1 MPVIMSLEDWK
12 RGTSLAL
19 QIRSSELREIDSALE
34 AFERQPTGVSLSRL
48 KLAVNAWKLKQGG
61 GDAWKKSSR
70 NDGRTVER
78 LVTALEQGKFRTQP
92 DGRVQLLDA
101 ADTEANFS
109 GAPAFMQSKLN
120 DSRRGVLYVLG
131 HIDIDTEVFS
141 VVLDSAQAI
150 TGAAL
155 GLQKEISGVKDFELA
170 QTCVSEHG
178 VSFSSVLAFGS
189 QVRDDFGKN
198 TAARQGFHRVKDQ
211 IWSFVQ
217 SVWKSLKDN
226 FINVELG
233 CGVLRL
239 IANAG
244 LEMLKPVLGGVAEVL
259 PGFIQ
264 TAKASLIRFKTWSNY
279 RKVKLN
285 SGHPEAVVSSLLSA
299 MTQDILSGVWSM
311 MKGALNVGLAAV
323 TAAASSIA
331 SIVVAVFELI
341 VKIIYRLME
350 RRYIKKVLSEASA
363 FWAGSSAESGL
374 HMEPF
379 KFTNWFRNS
388 VLRHPALA
396 VVVLNSGYCGDKMA
410 WLAMVK
416 AQASESQITPAQQAE
431 FNLGVEYLDKL
442 KEYGAGW
449 LKDSGFKFKT
459 DVAVLAS
466 GNMCHGV
473 VALR

>member
-1 MPVIMSLEDWK
+1 
-12 RGTSLAL
+12 
-19 QIRSSELREIDSALE
+19 
-34 AFERQPTGVSLSRL
+34 
-48 KLAVNAWKLKQGG
+48 
-61 GDAWKKSSR
+61 
-70 NDGRTVER
+70 
-78 LVTALEQGKFRTQP
+78 
-92 DGRVQLLDA
+92 
-101 ADTEANFS
+101 
-109 GAPAFMQSKLN
+109 
-120 DSRRGVLYVLG
+120 
-131 HIDIDTEVFS
+131 
-141 VVLDSAQAI
+141 
-150 TGAAL
+150 
-155 GLQKEISGVKDFELA
+155 
-170 QTCVSEHG
+170 
-178 VSFSSVLAFGS
+178 VSFSSVRAAGS
-189 QVRDDFGKN
+189 QVMADFRKN
-198 TAARQGFHRVKDQ
+198 TAAEQEQESRFRRVKDQ
-211 IWSFVQ
+211 IFSFVH
-217 SVWKSLKDN
+217 SVWHSLKN
-226 FINVELG
+226 HFINVDLG
-233 CGVLRL
+233 CGILRL

-244 LEMLKPVLGGVAEVL
+244 SQILKRVLGGVADLL
-259 PGFIQ
+259 PGFVQ
-264 TAKASLIRFKTWSNY
+264 TAKASLIRFNTWSNY

-299 MTQDILSGVWSM
+299 MNQDILSGVWSM

-350 RRYIKKVLSEASA
+350 RRYIKKVLSEAAA

-449 LKDSGFKFKT
+449 LKDSGLKFKT